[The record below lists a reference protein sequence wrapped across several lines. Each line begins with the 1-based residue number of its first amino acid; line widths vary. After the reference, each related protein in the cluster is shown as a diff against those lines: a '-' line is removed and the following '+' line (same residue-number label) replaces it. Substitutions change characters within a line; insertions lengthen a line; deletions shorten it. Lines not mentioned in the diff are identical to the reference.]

1 MSLDDNEQVH
11 FTFEADSEKTFSWC
25 RTYCSWEL
33 ITWNEKG
40 WSYTYVNTFLTS
52 FKLDS
57 GPSLK
62 GRYLPLQLSP
72 AILSCLAIELFRG
85 SYSPCLIS
93 RGGGGG
99 CYLWKGLTLV
109 FSTQFLSPLP
119 KGGPICS
126 FGDIWHKVQIT
137 YAGFWTLCF
146 MLPFEEMILQVLT
159 LLIVL

>member
-93 RGGGGG
+93 RGGGGDVT
-99 CYLWKGLTLV
+99 CERVLL
-109 FSTQFLSPLP
+109 LSSVP
-119 KGGPICS
+119 S
-126 FGDIWHKVQIT
+126 F
-137 YAGFWTLCF
+137 C
-146 MLPFEEMILQVLT
+146 LPFPREARSAPLVISGTKCKLLMQAFEHSVLCC
-159 LLIVL
+159 LLKKWFYRC